1 MTTASA
7 RLKERLARGDLLVL
21 PGAAN
26 ALTARVIEDAGFD
39 AVYLRGAGIANT
51 FLGVPDIGL
60 VSLSQLVEHVAA
72 VRAAVEIPLVVD
84 IDTGFGNAVNVV
96 HTVRTIEAAGADAMQ
111 IEDQVFPKR
120 CGHFAGKEVI
130 PAKEMVEKLRAAVA
144 TRRGALIIA
153 RTDALAVHGLEEACD
168 RANAYRL
175 AGADVI
181 FVEAPRNEAEMAAIG
196 NLGGLKLLNIVEG
209 GATPALPQSRIREL
223 GFSIALYANL
233 PLLAAIKGMQE
244 ALSAL
249 RRDEPAESLSARLAT
264 WEERQR
270 LVRKP
275 WFDALEAEYGVAL
288 RPLDVAAGGSG
299 NGPGGG

>member
-1 MTTASA
+1 MTSASA
-7 RLKERLARGDLLVL
+7 RLRERLERGDLLVL

-39 AVYLRGAGIANT
+39 AVYLSGAGIANT

-72 VRAAVEIPLVVD
+72 VRAAVEIPLIVD

-96 HTVRTIEAAGADAMQ
+96 HTVSLVEAAGADAVQ

-130 PAKEMVEKLRAAVA
+130 PAREMVEKIRAAVA
-144 TRRGALIIA
+144 TRREALIIA
-153 RTDALAVHGLEEACD
+153 RTDALAVHGLEEACE

-175 AGADVI
+175 AGADII
-181 FVEAPRNEAEMAAIG
+181 FVEAPRNEAEVAAVGRIEG
-196 NLGGLKLLNIVEG
+196 RKLLNLVEG
-209 GATPALPQSRIREL
+209 GLTPALPRSRIQAL

-233 PLLAAIKGMQE
+233 PLLAAVKGMQE
-244 ALSAL
+244 ALGAL
-249 RRDEPAESLSARLAT
+249 SRDEPAAALGTRLAT

-275 WFDALEAEYGVAL
+275 WFDALEAKYASAS
-288 RPLDVAAGGSG
+288 PP
-299 NGPGGG
+299 GP